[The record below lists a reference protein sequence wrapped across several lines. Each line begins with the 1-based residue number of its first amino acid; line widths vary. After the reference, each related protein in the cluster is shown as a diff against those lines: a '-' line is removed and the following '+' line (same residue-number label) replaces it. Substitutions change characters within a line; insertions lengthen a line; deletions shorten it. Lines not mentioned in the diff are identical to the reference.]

1 MGSADTHT
9 TYFLN
14 VDLDVLARSSLE
26 PLAAALGNRVF
37 PLYVGRHAHHFR
49 AHFEL
54 HASPRKG
61 ANALIVG
68 LARLV
73 KELPPKARAVW
84 NGAYRRDFNIGIQAG
99 SVPDS
104 YELFLTPD
112 ALSLASSVNARIV
125 LTIYAATASTS
136 RRPSATR

>member
-1 MGSADTHT
+1 MASADTHKT
-9 TYFLN
+9 FFLN
-14 VDLDVLARSSLE
+14 VDLEVFARSSLE
-26 PLAAALGNRVF
+26 PLAAALDDRVF
-37 PLYVGRHAHHFR
+37 PLYVGRHANHFR

-54 HASPRKG
+54 HTSPRKG
-61 ANALIVG
+61 AHALIAG

-99 SVPDS
+99 AVPDS

-112 ALSLASSVNARIV
+112 ALSLASTVNARIV
-125 LTIYAATASTS
+125 VTIYAAEASKARR
-136 RRPSATR
+136 RRPTR